1 MMALSVLLP
10 IQMVF
15 PPRYLLLGI
24 FLVFYTLPIVYGLM
38 NHHSLMVIVPALGIA
53 ALLFGLWFG
62 SRLINQVLLQ
72 ESDTATLT
80 ASERWVVLVT
90 EFLNP
95 LVVGAFYYHRWKKK
109 FPNKATQAGNYGMG
123 IFLFQIFAFFFIDS
137 IWREGYAFLWHM
149 LLGGVLTVLF
159 RYLTILLR
167 KILQE
172 IWR

>member
-1 MMALSVLLP
+1 
-10 IQMVF
+10 MVF

-24 FLVFYTLPIVYGLM
+24 FLVFYTLPIIYGLIIQD
-38 NHHSLMVIVPALGIA
+38 SLMVIVPALGMA

-72 ESDTATLT
+72 ESNTAALT

-95 LVVGAFYYHRWKKK
+95 LVVGAFYYHGWKKK
-109 FPNKATQAGNYGMG
+109 FPNKATQAGNHGMS
-123 IFLFQIFAFFFIDS
+123 IFVLQLVAFVFIDS
-137 IWREGYAFLWHM
+137 IWKEGYATLWHM
-149 LLGGVLTVLF
+149 LLGGVMTILF
-159 RYLTILLR
+159 RYLIILLQ
-167 KILQE
+167 KILQK